1 MHSEHIQLE
10 KHAETSEQ
18 RLEKMEENIRKAMEG
33 NTQAVKHF
41 IQTTIAQQM
50 SSVLMAAITLID
62 ATGQKHPVL
71 MNMAGS
77 LEVSPY
83 KIWKIFPGY

>member
-1 MHSEHIQLE
+1 MHSEPIQLE

-18 RLEKMEENIRKAMEG
+18 GLENIREAMEG
-33 NTQAVKHF
+33 NTQAMKHF
-41 IQTTIAQQM
+41 IQTISQPM
-50 SSVLMAAITLID
+50 SSVSMAIKLID

-71 MNMAGS
+71 TNMAGS

-83 KIWKIFPGY
+83 KIWKILPGY